1 MKSRFL
7 MAAALLAGAAVAG
20 AATKTDTDIAKSITH
35 EVLTYPYY
43 SIWDDIG
50 FRVADGQV
58 QLTGEVTQPVKKS
71 DIEQIVR
78 RTAGVTSVSDEIK
91 VLPLSSF
98 DDSLRRSVASAIY
111 RDPVFTQYAMQA
123 LPPIH
128 IIVENGH
135 VTLDGIVRTDFEKQV
150 AGVRASSAGLSFG
163 PIVNNLHVEQ
173 PAKKS

>member
-7 MAAALLAGAAVAG
+7 MAAVLLASAAVAG
-20 AATKTDTDIAKSITH
+20 AATKTDTDIAKSIRH
-35 EVLTYPYY
+35 EVLMYPYY

-50 FRVADGQV
+50 FQVADGQV

-78 RTAGVTSVSDEIK
+78 RTPGVTSVSDEIK

-98 DDSLRRSVASAIY
+98 DDRLRWVVANAIY

>member
-1 MKSRFL
+1 MKARFL
-7 MAAALLAGAAVAG
+7 MAAALLACAAAAG
-20 AATKTDTDIAKSITH
+20 AATKSDADIGKSITH
-35 EVLTYPYY
+35 QVLTYPYY
-43 SIWDDIG
+43 SIWDDVG
-50 FRVADGQV
+50 FRVTAGQV
-58 QLTGEVTQPVKKS
+58 ELTGAVTQPVKKH

-78 RTAGVTSVSDEIK
+78 KTAGVTSVTDEIK
-91 VLPLSSF
+91 VLPLSNF
-98 DDSLRRSVASAIY
+98 DDRLRRVVASAIY
-111 RDPVFTQYAMQA
+111 RDPMFAQYAIQA

-135 VTLDGIVRTDFEKQV
+135 VTLDEVVRTDFEKSL